1 MATISLCMIVKNEE
15 KILRRCI
22 DSLKGIY
29 DEAVI
34 VDTGSTDATKAIAKE
49 YTDKVYDFEWID
61 DFAAARNFAMSK
73 ATCDYIY
80 MADADE
86 VLDEENQKKFM
97 ILKEA
102 LDGDV
107 EVVQMYYVNQLSN
120 GSVYN
125 FDREPRAKLY
135 KRIREF
141 KFVDPIHEVIREAPV
156 VYDSDI
162 DILHLQEESHA
173 GRDLRTFRKAIGKQ
187 GQLSRR
193 LIPMYA
199 RELMIAGT
207 DEDFLLAKEYFEGL
221 SEDENLDNDLLKMV
235 FVVLTKVA
243 VIEKDAN
250 MVLKFALKDVASEG
264 SSDMCCLIGSYFEE
278 LGDLKEAVLWYYN
291 ARYETKAILDINS
304 MGKTPL
310 EGLIRIYEALGLKEE
325 AQNYKEE
332 LRNI

>member
-86 VLDEENQKKFM
+86 VLDEENRKKFM

-162 DILHLQEESHA
+162 DIMHLQEESHA

-207 DEDFLLAKEYFEGL
+207 DEDFLLAKDYFEGL

-250 MVLKFALKDVASEG
+250 RVLKFALKDVASEG
-264 SSDMCCLIGSYFEE
+264 SSDMCSLLGSYFEE

>member
-86 VLDEENQKKFM
+86 VLDEENRKKFM
-97 ILKEA
+97 ILKQA

-162 DILHLQEESHA
+162 DIMHLQEESHA

-250 MVLKFALKDVASEG
+250 RVLKFALKDVASEG
-264 SSDMCCLIGSYFEE
+264 SSDMCSLLGSYFEE

>member
-86 VLDEENQKKFM
+86 VLDEENRKKFM

-162 DILHLQEESHA
+162 DIMHLQEESHA

-199 RELMIAGT
+199 RELMIAGE
-207 DEDFLLAKEYFEGL
+207 DEDFLLAKEYFENLAVGGDL
-221 SEDENLDNDLLKMV
+221 DEELLKLV
-235 FVVLTKVA
+235 SVVLAKVA
-243 VIEKDAN
+243 VIENDT
-250 MVLKFALKDVASEG
+250 VSLLKYSLKDVASEG
-264 SSDMCCLIGSYFEE
+264 SSDMCCLLGEYFES
-278 LGDLKEAVLWYYN
+278 LKDHNEAAMWYFN
-291 ARYETKAILDINS
+291 ARYETKAIIDINS
-304 MGKTPL
+304 CGKKPL
-310 EGLIRIYEALGLKEE
+310 EGLIRIYEVLGLKEE
-325 AQNYKEE
+325 ALKYKEE
-332 LRNI
+332 LDNI